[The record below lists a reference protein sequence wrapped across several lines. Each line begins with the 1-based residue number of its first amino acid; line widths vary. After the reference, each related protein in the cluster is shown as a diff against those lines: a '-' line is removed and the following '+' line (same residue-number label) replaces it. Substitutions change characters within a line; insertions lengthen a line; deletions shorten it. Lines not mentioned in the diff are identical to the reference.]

1 MPPAAPSP
9 DPSRK
14 RGRGKGLLFPTLMT
28 LLMLAVL
35 LGLGTWQVR
44 RLQWKEAILA
54 QIADAEAA
62 PPIPLPASPEPF
74 TKVAVTG
81 HLRGDLSAQYAVE
94 VRDTR
99 EGPQI
104 GTFLVQ
110 PLERPNQPPL
120 LVERGWVPQK
130 RVTPIAQPQGQTT
143 IVGYIHEAETPGLFS
158 AKDDPA
164 ARVFYTLDP
173 AAIGASLGL
182 PRVAPFILIA
192 LGPAPPELWPD
203 PARHLPRPPNNHLS
217 YAITWYGLAG
227 ALVVIFVV
235 WARRTLRA

>member
-1 MPPAAPSP
+1 M
-9 DPSRK
+9 R
-14 RGRGKGLLFPTLMT
+14 RLLWPGVMT
-28 LLMLAVL
+28 VVMLSVL

-44 RLQWKEAILA
+44 RLHWKQAILA
-54 QIADAEAA
+54 QIARAEAA
-62 PPIPLPASPEPF
+62 PPIPLPAVPEPY

-81 HLRGDLSAQYAVE
+81 HLRADLSAQYAVE

-110 PLERPNQPPL
+110 PLERPDEPPL

-130 RVTPIAQPQGQTT
+130 RRAPIAQPQGQTT
-143 IVGYIHEAETPGLFS
+143 IVGYIHAAETPGLFS

-164 ARVFYTLDP
+164 ARIFYTLDP
-173 AAIGASLGL
+173 ASIGASLGL

-203 PARHLPRPPNNHLS
+203 PARHLPQPPNNHLS
-217 YAITWYGLAG
+217 YAITWYGLAV
-227 ALVVIFVV
+227 ALVVIFLV